1 MPLFLRLPHDFASFL
16 LVLRVWLG
24 FFGSSFTFVLGSLS
38 MRLFALFSFHFIS
51 SHGFI
56 CFSPSLQ
63 AFLCYC
69 FRGIAFGSPYWGYLF
84 TFYSSFIARFFIVSL
99 LCFFFFFLSWSVF
112 LDLSSVVCR
121 TLNSFF
127 SFTCCHHASSFL
139 LWTSVF
145 VYTELPF
152 LFLCRLILQKR
163 A

>member
-1 MPLFLRLPHDFASFL
+1 MGVSFDQLLWFGMPLFLRLPHDFASFL

-63 AFLCYC
+63 AFLCYFFLLQLRVFPYC

-84 TFYSSFIARFFIVSL
+84 TFCSSFIARFFIVSL
-99 LCFFFFFLSWSVF
+99 LCFFFSFCLGRCSLICHQLSVG
-112 LDLSSVVCR
+112 
-121 TLNSFF
+121 
-127 SFTCCHHASSFL
+127 H
-139 LWTSVF
+139 
-145 VYTELPF
+145 
-152 LFLCRLILQKR
+152 
-163 A
+163 

>member
-1 MPLFLRLPHDFASFL
+1 MGVSFDQLLWFGMPLFLRLPHDFASFL

-99 LCFFFFFLSWSVF
+99 LCFFFLFVLVGVPCSHQLSVG
-112 LDLSSVVCR
+112 
-121 TLNSFF
+121 
-127 SFTCCHHASSFL
+127 H
-139 LWTSVF
+139 
-145 VYTELPF
+145 
-152 LFLCRLILQKR
+152 
-163 A
+163 

>member
-1 MPLFLRLPHDFASFL
+1 
-16 LVLRVWLG
+16 VWLG

-99 LCFFFFFLSWSVF
+99 LCFFFFL
-112 LDLSSVVCR
+112 
-121 TLNSFF
+121 
-127 SFTCCHHASSFL
+127 
-139 LWTSVF
+139 F
-145 VYTELPF
+145 VLVGVP
-152 LFLCRLILQKR
+152 
-163 A
+163 